1 MNASAAL
8 VTRGVNEVQRL
19 AINLGARSSTLTGEY
34 VSPPSQSP
42 LSASQKFHVS
52 LEASI
57 F

>member
-19 AINLGARSSTLTGEY
+19 AINLGARSSTLTGEH
-34 VSPPSQSP
+34 VSPLSHPP
-42 LSASQKFHVS
+42 LSASQKLRLS